1 MFIHPTSIYL
11 GISYSFIH
19 SVSQS
24 VMPSSVLGIVE
35 SLVSKMDKI
44 PTLRKLGSLME
55 RQTLNRYTCAY
66 MIMNYAKCC
75 AGAVQGALRGLV
87 RET

>member
-1 MFIHPTSIYL
+1 MS
-11 GISYSFIH
+11 ISYSFVQ

-35 SLVSKMDKI
+35 SLVSKMDKT
-44 PTLRKLGSLME
+44 PTRGKLGSLME

-66 MIMNYAKCC
+66 MIMNYDKCC
-75 AGAVQGALRGLV
+75 EGAVQGALRGLI